1 MPLPDGVPTFTL
13 VGKYPPLSPDGAER
27 SGSLRFT
34 PVPAVLVSSETD
46 AILLGTEN
54 ATLGGSGQFEIE
66 LVAAADE
73 PFLWRVDEA
82 ITGQPPRSFTI
93 EPGAP
98 GSTVPLSSVVVAEA
112 LPEDYVVVLG
122 PQGPAGE
129 PGPAGEDGQP
139 GPAGE
144 PGETGPAGAAGADGL
159 DGAPGTAGQ
168 GGAPGSDG
176 RSAYQVAV
184 DEGFV
189 GTEQQWLDSLQT
201 DAESFT
207 TTAVTTH
214 AGAADP
220 HGDRAWATGAFTAQA
235 TTTTL
240 DGRVTAV
247 ESGRLEKTQNLADL
261 SSVASAR
268 TNLGLVGASQLDAA
282 SVTALLATTP
292 FYVAHRGSGG
302 EYPEHTLVGY
312 DASVNAGARAIE
324 VSVNTTAD
332 GIPVCIHDQTLD
344 RTTNSTGN
352 VSDKPHASL
361 RETVTV
367 DVGAS
372 LLGAGW
378 SNQKLP
384 TLREVL
390 DRFLGRVV
398 IFLEAKSNPSV
409 PAVQALLAQYP
420 GATNSV
426 AWKAYYASNTFTWAK
441 ANGFTTWAYLDAG
454 TTDGQMDAVA
464 ANVDIWGVPHTMS
477 DARIAAVVAR
487 GKPVMCWEVHRRSEV
502 ARLTGLGVQG
512 LMCSQLLYLSRSTPV
527 KTSDDFAS
535 KIKTP
540 GDLGAANYDPVY
552 ALKYGAASDAYLD
565 VLPNQAALLGS
576 LCPTPASGYTIHFS
590 MMWDGLPGATQH
602 SGIAFGKVDDS
613 KYAFNSANAT
623 GGYHMLLR
631 GNGDMQL
638 YTHTAGV
645 TSGTQL
651 GTVATTTPVAGAW
664 MDFEVQVTP
673 TQVILKRTDVEPDVT
688 LTVTNSTYRGGYLH
702 VSTGSVDNLANKP
715 HWRAISIV

>member
-1 MPLPDGVPTFTL
+1 MALPAGLATVTVTGTYLTPTGSARTGGVTFR
-13 VGKYPPLSPDGAER
+13 PE
-27 SGSLRFT
+27 
-34 PVPAVLVSSETD
+34 PAVLTSATHGV
-46 AILLGTEN
+46 IMLGTITAKADTNGTIE
-54 ATLGGSGQFEIE
+54 ATLLATDDPDVTPVDWTYRVTEHWY
-66 LVAAADE
+66 DE
-73 PFLWRVDEA
+73 P
-82 ITGQPPRSFTI
+82 GRSY
-93 EPGAP
+93 
-98 GSTVPLSSVVVAEA
+98 PLA
-112 LPEDYVVVLG
+112 LPLAEPLVDLAEVAPTDPAEGEYLTVAGPRGLPGIDGASAYVLAV
-122 PQGPAGE
+122 
-129 PGPAGEDGQP
+129 
-139 GPAGE
+139 
-144 PGETGPAGAAGADGL
+144 ADGF
-159 DGAPGTAGQ
+159 
-168 GGAPGSDG
+168 
-176 RSAYQVAV
+176 
-184 DEGFV
+184 E
-189 GTEQQWLDSLQT
+189 GTEAEWLDSLQT
-201 DAESFT
+201 DAT
-207 TTAVTTH
+207 AYTDTAV
-214 AGAADP
+214 G
-220 HGDRAWATGAFTAQA
+220 
-235 TTTTL
+235 
-240 DGRVTAV
+240 
-247 ESGRLEKTQNLADL
+247 GRLAKTANLSDL
-261 SSVASAR
+261 SSAATAR

-282 SVTALLATTP
+282 SVTALLAANP

-302 EYPEHTLVGY
+302 EYPEHTLAGY

-651 GTVATTTPVAGAW
+651 GTTATAAPTAGAW
-664 MDFEVQVTP
+664 MTFELQVTP
-673 TQVILKRTDVEPDVT
+673 TQLILTRTDVEPDVT

-715 HWRAISIV
+715 HWRGISIT

>member
-1 MPLPDGVPTFTL
+1 MALPAGLATVTVTGTYLKPDGGPRTGGVTFR
-13 VGKYPPLSPDGAER
+13 PE
-27 SGSLRFT
+27 
-34 PVPAVLVSSETD
+34 PAVLTSATHGVI
-46 AILLGTEN
+46 ILGIITAKAN
-54 ATLGGSGQFEIE
+54 ADGEIE
-66 LVAAADE
+66 AELLATDDPDVTPVDWTYRVTEHWYDE
-73 PFLWRVDEA
+73 P
-82 ITGQPPRSFTI
+82 GRSY
-93 EPGAP
+93 
-98 GSTVPLSSVVVAEA
+98 PLA
-112 LPEDYVVVLG
+112 LPLAEPLVDLAEVAPTDPAEGEYLTVAG
-122 PQGPAGE
+122 PQGLPGIDGASAYVLAVADGFE
-129 PGPAGEDGQP
+129 GTEEEWLTSLRGPAGDDGQ
-139 GPAGE
+139 
-144 PGETGPAGAAGADGL
+144 DG
-159 DGAPGTAGQ
+159 T
-168 GGAPGSDG
+168 DG

-201 DAESFT
+201 DAT
-207 TTAVTTH
+207 AYTDTAV
-214 AGAADP
+214 G
-220 HGDRAWATGAFTAQA
+220 
-235 TTTTL
+235 
-240 DGRVTAV
+240 
-247 ESGRLEKTQNLADL
+247 GRLAKTANLSDL
-261 SSVASAR
+261 SSAASAR
-268 TNLGLVGASQLDAA
+268 TNLGLVGASQFDAA
-282 SVTALLATTP
+282 SVTSLLATTP

-302 EYPEHTLVGY
+302 EFPEHTLVGY

-324 VSVNTTAD
+324 VSVNVTAD
-332 GIPVCIHDQTLD
+332 NVPVCIHDQTLD
-344 RTTNSTGN
+344 RTTNGTGN
-352 VSDKPHASL
+352 VSDKPYAAL

-367 DVGAS
+367 DIGAS

-390 DRFLGRVV
+390 DRLLGRVV

-409 PAVQALLAQYP
+409 PAVQALLSQYP
-420 GATNSV
+420 GAAKSV
-426 AWKAYYASNTFTWAK
+426 VWKAYYASNTLTWAK
-441 ANGFTTWAYLDAG
+441 SNGYTVWAYVDAG

-464 ANVDIWGVPHTMS
+464 SNVDLWGVPHTMS

-502 ARLTGLGVQG
+502 TRLTGLGVQG

-527 KTSDDFAS
+527 RTADDFAS

-576 LCPTPASGYTIHFS
+576 LCPTLASGYTIRWS
-590 MMWDGLPGATQH
+590 MMWDGLPGSTQH
-602 SGIAFGKVDDS
+602 SGIAFCKPDDS

-638 YTHTAGV
+638 YSHTAGV

-651 GTVATTTPVAGAW
+651 GTIATTAPTAGNW
-664 MDFEVQVTP
+664 MTFELQITP
-673 TQVILKRTDVEPDVT
+673 TQLILTRTDVEPDVT

-702 VSTGSVDNLANKP
+702 VSTGSVDNLANRP
-715 HWRAISIV
+715 HWRAISIT